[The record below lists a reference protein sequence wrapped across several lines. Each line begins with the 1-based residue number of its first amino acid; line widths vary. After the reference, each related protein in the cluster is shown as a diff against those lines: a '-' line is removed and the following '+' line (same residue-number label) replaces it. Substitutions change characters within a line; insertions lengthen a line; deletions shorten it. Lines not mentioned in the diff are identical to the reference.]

1 MRVGRELNLS
11 FVSFR
16 TAPGICFACL
26 CAAGAAFG
34 GLKLEKA
41 DSFTTPY
48 EGLSGITYCGGDDY
62 YIVQDHDEN
71 NRPHILP
78 VTIKIN
84 RSGTSIG
91 KLESVNPVQFGAGW
105 PLTGTGDAEGI
116 AFDPCSLGVWVS
128 DEGTSPN
135 IRDFR
140 PTYAAASLAPQ
151 RAVTIPEVF
160 KNCRGNLQ
168 FEALT
173 ISGDGLTMWTA
184 NEEALTVDDEVS
196 SSSHGTLVRLVRYKR
211 TNVRDNWTSIA
222 QYAYRC
228 EKTAF
233 DISGMNQCGLC
244 GLCAL
249 PDGSLLTLEREVSM
263 TTCGRCEIYRL
274 TSAVFSKATDV
285 SSIGSLQNTTQKVT
299 ALDKGDSLYTQK
311 GGSLKSMPCF
321 EGICLGPRLDDG
333 SLSVLLVSDG
343 QTRTKSIPIVGD
355 ITAKTLTDIL
365 VLRMTGYESGVATV
379 NYRTPATDDDE
390 SVMVGRNYRLHYS
403 TAGMLS
409 LPPETE
415 TVSGIDPW
423 EISIIANGRNTT
435 KAYSLTKTAAGD
447 IAVVPN
453 PAGTYTNMRGETV
466 TVVPQFSTGL
476 NGTPEPFVILP
487 DRVTVGVKTIPG
499 FTYRLR
505 RSRVLNGPSDVVGGP
520 IRATGDSLT
529 LEDREPP
536 SDCAFYVLE
545 VVTP

>member
-1 MRVGRELNLS
+1 MKAAIIIRA
-11 FVSFR
+11 
-16 TAPGICFACL
+16 TAACFACV

-34 GLKLEKA
+34 ALKLEKT

-62 YIVQDHDEN
+62 YIVQERDEN

-78 VTIKIN
+78 ATIKIY
-84 RSGTSIG
+84 RSGANSG
-91 KLESVNPVQFGAGW
+91 HLESVNPVQFGAGW

-140 PTYAAASLAPQ
+140 PTYASESLSPQ
-151 RAVTIPEVF
+151 RTVTIPEVF
-160 KNCRGNLQ
+160 KKFCRGNLQ

-184 NEEALTVDDEVS
+184 NEEALNVDDEVS
-196 SSSHGTLVRLVRYKR
+196 SNSRGTLVRLVRYKR
-211 TNVRDNWTSIA
+211 TNIRDNWTSVA
-222 QYAYRC
+222 EYAYRC
-228 EKTAF
+228 EKTGF

-249 PDGSLLTLEREVSM
+249 PDGSLLTLERELSM
-263 TTCGRCEIYRL
+263 TTYGRCEIYHL
-274 TSAVFSKATDV
+274 TSAAFSKATNV
-285 SSIGSLQNTTQKVT
+285 SSIRSLQNTTRKVT
-299 ALDKGDSLYTQK
+299 ELDKGDCLYTQK
-311 GGSLKSMPCF
+311 GGSLTSMPCF

-343 QTRTKSIPIVGD
+343 QTRTKSVPKVGD
-355 ITAKTLTDIL
+355 ITEKTITDIL
-365 VLRMTGYESGVATV
+365 VLKMTGYESGVATV
-379 NYRTPATDDDE
+379 NYRTPAADADE

-423 EISIIANGRNTT
+423 EISIIAYGRDTT

-447 IAVVPN
+447 ITVVPN

-476 NGTPEPFVILP
+476 NDTPEPFVVLP

-505 RSRVLNGPSDVVGGP
+505 RSRVLNGPSEVVGEP
-520 IRATGDSLT
+520 IKATGDSLT

-536 SDCAFYVLE
+536 SDCALYVLE
-545 VVTP
+545 AVTP

>member
-1 MRVGRELNLS
+1 MGKPPTS
-11 FVSFR
+11 ISA
-16 TAPGICFACL
+16 TAACFACV

-34 GLKLEKA
+34 ALKLEKT

-116 AFDPCSLGVWVS
+116 AYDPCSLGVWVS

-151 RAVTIPEVF
+151 RAVTIPAVF

-196 SSSHGTLVRLVRYKR
+196 SDSHGTLVRLAKFKR
-211 TNVRDNWTSIA
+211 TNVRDNWTASV

-228 EKTAF
+228 RDTAS
-233 DISGMNQCGLC
+233 DVSGINQCGLC

-249 PDGSLLTLEREVSM
+249 PDGSLLMLEREVS
-263 TTCGRCEIYRL
+263 TGTAGRCEIYHL
-274 TSAVFSKATDV
+274 TAAAFSKATDI
-285 SSIGSLQNTTQKVT
+285 SSIGSLLNTTQKVT
-299 ALDKGDSLYTQK
+299 ELDKGESLYTQK
-311 GGSLKSMPCF
+311 GGVFNYSNMPCF

-333 SLSVLLVSDG
+333 SLSILLVSDG
-343 QTRTKSIPIVGD
+343 QTRKKV
-355 ITAKTLTDIL
+355 ITAKTLRDIL

-379 NYRTPATDDDE
+379 NYRTPETDADE

-409 LPPETE
+409 LPSETE
-415 TVSGIDPW
+415 TVSGIDSW
-423 EISIIANGRNTT
+423 KISIIANGRNTT
-435 KAYSLTKTAAGD
+435 KAYSLTQTAAGD
-447 IAVVPN
+447 ITVVPN
-453 PAGTYTNMRGETV
+453 PNGTYTNMRGETV

-529 LEDREPP
+529 LEDRAPP
-536 SDCAFYVLE
+536 SDRAFYVLE
-545 VVTP
+545 AVTP